1 MGCIEAYKPAMA
13 MVALQ
18 FLYAGVAL
26 FTRVALVQGLSPR
39 VFVVYRQGTAAL
51 IMAPIV
57 YISTRKSSYRLS
69 LGLRTFGWLF
79 VASLIGVTAN
89 QNAYFEGLYLSSSTV
104 ASAMTNLMPAVTFVM
119 AFIAGWEKVHNRS
132 LRSIAKILGT
142 IFCVGGAIT
151 MALLKGPKL
160 VNEEFT
166 PPKSLIFSSGADNW
180 LLGCF
185 LLFGS
190 SWFWSFWMILQVPIS
205 SSIPNHLY
213 SSAWMC
219 FLASLESATVALL
232 VEKNLEAWTLNSFL
246 ELACCLYSGIALAI
260 SFFLQAWC
268 ISERGPLFC
277 AMFNPLCTVIVTVL
291 AGLFL
296 DEEIFMGSLI
306 GAFAVIIGLYVVLW
320 GKAEDL
326 EEIEHKTDTKL
337 QNDQTRTVQVVIEE
351 PSVKKSYK
359 NNLEEPLLSDKSSIV
374 DANEMIE

>member
-79 VASLIGVTAN
+79 VASLI
-89 QNAYFEGLYLSSSTV
+89 
-104 ASAMTNLMPAVTFVM
+104 
-119 AFIAGWEKVHNRS
+119 GWEKVHNRS